1 MIPAI
6 GPSKLEYPTSQ
17 PKMYAWASLSS
28 FQGIISTPM
37 TPVIMPPMRKE
48 MRRGLKFEKS
58 FEGDTTLAAT
68 LVVKVA
74 TSSATR
80 ATSAT
85 TGRFN
90 RPSSTTG
97 SQIGSPKISTD
108 ADVPATPTKADNA
121 LLVGTPSTSPPP
133 Y

>member
-37 TPVIMPPMRKE
+37 TPVIMPPVRKE
-48 MRRGLKFEKS
+48 MRHGLKFEKS

-68 LVVKVA
+68 LSAVEPVEEEVFVISMSRQRLPNVRAGIRDVKDLA
-74 TSSATR
+74 ECPCR
-80 ATSAT
+80 E
-85 TGRFN
+85 
-90 RPSSTTG
+90 
-97 SQIGSPKISTD
+97 
-108 ADVPATPTKADNA
+108 
-121 LLVGTPSTSPPP
+121 LH
-133 Y
+133 